1 MILRLPN
8 SSQRG
13 MLVAAA
19 LFISVILSYYSIRNA
34 RASYFAGLQTLKG
47 YERSTHLEPG
57 DARNWHLLG
66 QYWHYNL
73 EDTNTPHAIR
83 AYLTAL
89 SLNPRSTETWLDLAA
104 AYESEGDPASARD
117 AYLQA
122 KKVYPLSAEVSWR
135 YGNFL
140 LRQGELESAFAEMRR
155 AVEGDP
161 KRAAEAFSRTLR
173 VEPDAQKI
181 MDRVLPPVPDVYLD
195 VIQDQTSTGH
205 TENALRVWD
214 RLAAMNPRLA
224 LPNVFALVGALR
236 AEKRTS
242 EAQRV
247 WNQAAVFA
255 GLGELPDPPGSI
267 LWDGGFE
274 SGVSGAGFSW
284 LFPEDFRAVQFSL
297 DAEEK
302 HSGTHSL
309 RLTFDGKSNV
319 NFMGICH
326 YVPVQPLTDY
336 RFSAWVR
343 TRALTSDQ
351 GVRFQLRSLGARSI
365 SGAVTPDVRGTSPWT
380 RIELPWSSGA
390 DIHELQVCLVRYPG
404 EQLGNRIQGTAW
416 IDDVALVPESVGRAK
431 P

>member
-1 MILRLPN
+1 MILRLSN
-8 SSQRG
+8 SAQRG

-19 LFISVILSYYSIRNA
+19 FFISVALSYYSIRNA
-34 RASYFAGLQTLKG
+34 RASYFAGLQTLEG
-47 YERSTHLEPG
+47 CERSTRLEPG
-57 DARNWHLLG
+57 EARNWHLLG

-73 EDTNTPHAIR
+73 EDANTPSAIR
-83 AYLTAL
+83 AYLAAL

-104 AYESEGDPASARD
+104 AYESQGDLASARD

-161 KRAAEAFSRTLR
+161 KRAAEAFSRSLR

-181 MDRVLPPVPDVYLD
+181 LDRVLPPVPDVYLD
-195 VIQDQTSTGH
+195 VMQDQTSTGH

-224 LPNVFALVGALR
+224 LSNVFALVGALR
-236 AEKRTS
+236 VERRIP

-255 GLGELPDPPGSI
+255 GLGDLPGPPGSI

-274 SGVSGAGFSW
+274 SGVSGGGFSW
-284 LFPEDFRAVQFSL
+284 IFPEGFRAVQFNL
-297 DAEEK
+297 DAQEK

-309 RLTFDGKSNV
+309 RLTFDGRSNV
-319 NFMGICH
+319 NFTGICH
-326 YVPVQPLTDY
+326 YVPVQPSTDY
-336 RFSAWVR
+336 RFSAWER

-351 GVRFQLRSLGARSI
+351 GVRFQLRSLGTGAT
-365 SGAVTPDVRGTSPWT
+365 SGTVTPDVRGTSPWT
-380 RIELPWSSGA
+380 RIEIPWSSGT
-390 DIHELQVCLVRYPG
+390 DIHELQVCLARYPG

-416 IDDVALVPESVGRAK
+416 IDDVALVPESVGLAK